1 MKRFKID
8 QDERNSILE
17 MHIKATQRQYLS
29 EQSNNV
35 QGTLKTAE
43 RSQMISNYSDLINKM
58 ANDNQVFVIANVDG
72 DVSVAGN
79 SSQLQ
84 GKFFKPTDNITF
96 KGDGSLVVYPKG
108 MVDQQFMV
116 QPKNGKLMLFVG
128 A

>member
-29 EQSNNV
+29 EQTKAT
-35 QGTLKTAE
+35 QGTIKTAD
-43 RSQMISNYSDLINKM
+43 RSPMMSGYTDLMKKIT
-58 ANDNQVFVIANVDG
+58 NDNQIFVIGNSEGV
-72 DVSVAGN
+72 VSVAGN
-79 SSQLQ
+79 SSQLR
-84 GKFFKPTDNITF
+84 GKQFKSTDSISM
-96 KGDGSLVVYPKG
+96 GDNSSLVVYPQG

-116 QPKNGKLMLFVG
+116 EPRNGKLTLFVG